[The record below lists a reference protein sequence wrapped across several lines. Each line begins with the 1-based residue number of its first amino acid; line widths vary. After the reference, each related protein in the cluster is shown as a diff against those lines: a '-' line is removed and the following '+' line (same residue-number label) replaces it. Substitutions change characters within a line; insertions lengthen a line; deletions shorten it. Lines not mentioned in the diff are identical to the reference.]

1 MGIAVEILLTDQE
14 LKRYSR
20 HLVIPDVG
28 IEGQHKLKAAKVLI
42 VGAGGLGSPIGMYLA
57 AAGVGKLGIIDYD
70 TVNISNLQ
78 RQVIYSIDDVGK
90 KKTDAMKHKLQKINP
105 DIEIEAYDVK
115 LSSENALVIIKEYDV
130 IADGSD
136 NFATRYLVNDACAIL
151 GKPDVYGSILRFEG
165 QVTVFDSK
173 KGPCYRCLYPEPPVP
188 GSIPTCEEA
197 GVLGVLPGIIGSMQ
211 ANEVIKYIIG
221 KGELLVGRLM
231 MFDALKM
238 TFKEI
243 TLKKDKNCPV
253 CGENPTIT
261 KLLDYEVLCGS
272 ANGVE
277 HTRNKVNEQSKL
289 EISVDELKHK
299 MDKNENIVLL
309 DVREPFES
317 RIASIGGQLIPLGQL
332 PDRFNELNK
341 NEEIV
346 IYCHTGVRSL
356 YAAKYLKD
364 KAGFINAVSLHGG
377 INEWSE
383 KIDSSIKKY

>member
-317 RIASIGGQLIPLGQL
+317 G
-332 PDRFNELNK
+332 
-341 NEEIV
+341 
-346 IYCHTGVRSL
+346 SL
-356 YAAKYLKD
+356 RLA
-364 KAGFINAVSLHGG
+364 
-377 INEWSE
+377 
-383 KIDSSIKKY
+383 DS